1 MERVTF
7 RSRGETLVGHF
18 YAAGGAG
25 DPAPAVVILGPMTF
39 QKEQAP
45 TEYAK
50 RFPALGFSA
59 LAFDPRFR
67 GESSGEPRCWENPMA
82 KVEDLISAV
91 DYLASRADVDR
102 TRIAMLGI
110 CQGSSEVLRAAA
122 DDPRVKALATIAGQ
136 YRDREG
142 DVAWLTEEG
151 LAARLEA
158 GRAARAKFSAT
169 GEVDYVK
176 GVDQHDMN
184 VGMPGEFVWVWY
196 QPWADR
202 GIWENRYAVMSDA
215 DLLEYES
222 ASAAQRLDT
231 PYLMIHSDHCFL
243 PEAARRQFGQVRTV
257 DKRLDW
263 DGETPHLSY
272 YDQPAVID
280 SAIGRVAAWYREHI
294 PMRSAKAAE

>member
-1 MERVTF
+1 VTF
-7 RSRGETLVGHF
+7 PSRGETLVGHF
-18 YAAGGAG
+18 HPAEAADG
-25 DPAPAVVILGPMTF
+25 PAPAVVILGPMTF

-45 TEYAK
+45 TEYAR

-82 KVEDLISAV
+82 KVEDLIAAV
-91 DYLASRADVDR
+91 DYMTSRTDVDGA
-102 TRIAMLGI
+102 RIAMLGI

-122 DDPRVKALATIAGQ
+122 DDPRIKALATIAGQ

-142 DVAWLTEEG
+142 DVAWLTEQG

-158 GRAARAKFSAT
+158 GRAARRRYETT
-169 GEVDYVK
+169 GQVDYVK

-184 VGMPGEFVWVWY
+184 VGMPGEFVWIWY

-231 PYLMIHSDHCFL
+231 PYLMIHSDNCFL
-243 PEAARRQFGQVRTV
+243 PEAARRQFGLVRTAA
-257 DKRLDW
+257 KRLDW
-263 DGETPHLSY
+263 DGGTPHLSY
-272 YDQPAVID
+272 YDQPGVID
-280 SAIGRVAAWYREHI
+280 GAIGRVAAWYGAHMPARVTE
-294 PMRSAKAAE
+294 AAG

>member
-1 MERVTF
+1 VTF
-7 RSRGETLVGHF
+7 PSRGETLVGHF
-18 YAAGGAG
+18 HAAAGADG
-25 DPAPAVVILGPMTF
+25 PAPAVVILGPMTF

-45 TEYAK
+45 TEYAR

-82 KVEDLISAV
+82 KVEDLIAAV
-91 DYLASRADVDR
+91 DYLASRPDVDGA
-102 TRIAMLGI
+102 RIAMLGI

-122 DDPRVKALATIAGQ
+122 DAPRVKALATIAGQ

-142 DVAWLTEEG
+142 DVAWLGEAG

-158 GRAARAKFSAT
+158 GRAARSRYEAT
-169 GEVDYVK
+169 GQVDFVK

-202 GIWENRYAVMSDA
+202 GVWENRYAVMSDA

-222 ASAAQRLDT
+222 ASAAQRLET
-231 PYLMIHSDHCFL
+231 PYLMIHSDNCFL
-243 PEAARRQFGQVRTV
+243 PEAARRQFGQVRTPA
-257 DKRLDW
+257 KRLDW
-263 DGETPHLSY
+263 DGQTPHLSY
-272 YDQPAVID
+272 YDQPDVID
-280 SAIGRVAAWYREHI
+280 AAIGRVAAWYKAHI
-294 PMRSAKAAE
+294 PTRVAAAAE